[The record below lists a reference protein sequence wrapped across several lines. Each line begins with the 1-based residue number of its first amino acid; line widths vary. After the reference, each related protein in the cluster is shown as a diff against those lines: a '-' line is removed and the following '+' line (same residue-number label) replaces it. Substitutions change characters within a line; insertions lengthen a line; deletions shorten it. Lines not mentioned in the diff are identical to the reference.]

1 MASEGLDIP
10 SLNTEFLITP
20 KTDIV
25 QIVGRI
31 LRAKHAYSHPIIY
44 DFVDT
49 HEVFQRQWCKR
60 KAYYKK
66 QQYKIV
72 GTDSVVYPPTR
83 WRPMFEPLNNNSSK
97 KEDELL
103 EEEDLDLEE
112 EDADDLDNGDS
123 RVQNTAK
130 SKTTSMFGGKC
141 LLKIKR

>member
-1 MASEGLDIP
+1 
-10 SLNTEFLITP
+10 LITP

-72 GTDSVVYPPTR
+72 GTDSVAYPPVR
-83 WRPMFEPLNNNSSK
+83 WRPMFEPCNNSSSK
-97 KEDELL
+97 KEDELGEDDL
-103 EEEDLDLEE
+103 LKEED
-112 EDADDLDNGDS
+112 DDLDEGDS
-123 RVQNTAK
+123 SFAGGESVTMQSVTTK
-130 SKTTSMFGGKC
+130 SKTASIFGGKC